1 MQFSYNFNKK
11 TKLDVS
17 PRLRLLASRAVLS
30 LLIAFVA
37 AIGTYLIVRS
47 APMLIPSI
55 TAIKTDAFVGGDG
68 DGKAD
73 PGETIEY
80 TTVIQNSGTDGTG
93 VTFNDIIDAN
103 TTLVGGS
110 LSVSPIGANDTFP
123 VTVVG
128 NVSIDSANLASPFSV
143 TDNDYLGLNPAATIV
158 QVQSA
163 TTILSNTIT
172 TTTAN
177 SGNVVMTV
185 SGANMGKFTYDP
197 PAGFEGTDTFTYIL
211 EDNSNA
217 TSAASNRT
225 ATVSINVSGMIW
237 FINNNAGACSSSC
250 DGRLS
255 HPYTSLGAFNTA
267 NGLSGGLNP
276 DNNDNIFVYESATAY
291 AGGVALRNGQKLIG
305 QDATQSLYTIT
316 SLTPLTGSASLPAMN
331 TSAPATVIQHSSDTV
346 SVQTDVIPALI
357 RGLSLDATAGNNAID
372 ITISNATS
380 GTLEISENIIVGA
393 GAEGI
398 DINRNGSGTLTLNVH
413 NNTWSIAGTHG
424 NAANEHGFDARTTAT
439 GVLNLNFYDN
449 NAIASNASSSAVFVN
464 GSGGGT
470 ITITGFA
477 NNSIHQN
484 TTGTGITVNTA
495 TFDATP
501 GSTFQQVS
509 GGSTIIG
516 TSGNGV
522 GASGM
527 VLTNVSGDLDFTD
540 LDIFNDG
547 GMGLNVDG
555 TGAIAASTGFRLT
568 STGTV
573 ASVDSMSGPAV
584 NILDTTLNLLFASIK
599 STNSGTTGVTL
610 DNIDDGTSASVF
622 SAGSGSSITNATGID
637 LVIANNNADVT
648 YAGTISDS
656 NGGQLVSVASNN
668 GGTKSFTGAISNTG
682 TSTGISLTN
691 NPGTTIRFSG
701 GLTLSTGSNT
711 AFNATGGAAALE
723 VCDENP
729 CNPAATGL
737 VVNTLTSTTG
747 TALNVVS
754 TTIGANNLEFRSIS
768 SNGATNGIV
777 LNTTLSSGGLKVKG
791 NGGSCTS
798 AGTCSGG
805 SIQNTTGDGISLTST
820 TGISLTRLFVG
831 STGNH
836 GINTS
841 GVNGLT
847 LTSSYVTN
855 AGNGDNEYG
864 LNLVNPSGTVA
875 IDGTT
880 FNNAADNLVYATH
893 TGPLT
898 LNVSNSSSF
907 SYPSSVSGTANS
919 AILVEPSGS
928 GAATVSIQNS
938 TFTNIVSASA
948 QIGSNTAGANGTHSF
963 TFSNNTIS
971 VTLPSRGSG
980 VVVSGQELTTT
991 NITINNNNF
1000 SGAGGNGVISLD
1012 TNDTSIVRGTASNN
1026 TISSPPGIGIFV
1038 AVDEAGKSDVTLDSN
1053 TITNSGGDGIQTVNF
1068 GGTGVSTMDMTITDN
1083 LINGHS
1089 LNTAVSFVGGVSFT
1103 AFEDNACVVLRG
1115 NTVIGTPAGPT
1126 QCGGAPCVDYYLEEV
1141 GGVATMEEV
1150 PDTGSTT
1157 ANAAYVNS
1165 SNDAGPVTIFG
1176 TIALT
1181 NGVTCNSTGLGML
1194 PNNNMVLAQA
1204 QPETSSVVLA
1214 RAPTTDLN
1222 SAGTLAVASASV
1234 NLSEQASEI
1243 DPDNTVVNASTNLG
1257 SGKPLLRTVQ
1267 PVPAQSGETVSVPAF
1282 TLPAGKSVTIKFQ
1295 VTVNGPS
1302 LPLGTTKITNQGTV
1316 SGSNFSNVLTTNGGP
1331 VDCETGSETC
1341 TPVDRPDAN
1350 VNSINRLTPAT
1361 TPTNATSVVWRVTF
1375 DTPIS
1380 GLTSSNF
1387 TLANTGLTA
1396 PSITTVAAVTGAPD
1410 PQWDVTVNTGT
1421 GDGTLGL
1428 NMTNDTGLSHDVFVL
1443 PFTGET
1449 HTIDK
1454 TAPTVT
1460 SFTRHTPSGQFTNA
1474 DSLRF
1479 QVTFSEQIMGFG
1491 TADFIIHDNTPL
1503 ATTSATATS
1512 VLSGPFRVVISGGD
1526 LANFNGDVSLD
1537 FSPSMNITDLAGN
1550 AVANVEP
1557 ATDQTYTVDNTAPTV
1572 TINQAVGQND
1582 PTSANPIVF
1591 TAVFSEA
1598 VTDFDDLSDV
1608 TLGGTASATVTS
1620 ITGGPTTYT
1629 VNVTAT
1635 TNGTVTAAIP
1645 VNKAQDSAGN
1655 NNTASTSTDNTVTY
1669 DAAQPTVT
1677 INQAG
1682 TQSDPTGTSPV
1693 NFTVVFSESV
1703 GTSFVTGDVN
1713 LSASTAAGTLTGTV
1727 TEVAPNDGTTY
1738 NVAITGMTGDGFVV
1752 ASINAG
1758 VATDSLNTNAASTS
1772 TDNSVLYDTVN
1783 PSVTINQAVTQSDPT
1798 NANPIN
1804 FTAVFNEPVTDF
1816 DDLTDVTL
1824 TGTASATVTSITE
1837 VAPMNGT
1844 TYTVAVTASSQGI
1857 VIATIPSAVAQD
1869 LGGRDNTASS
1879 STDNIVTYDAT
1890 APDVT
1895 INQASAQVDPTGTS
1909 PINFT
1914 VVFSELVTGF
1924 DNEADVTLSG
1934 TAGATTAI
1942 ITEIAPNDG
1951 TTYTVVVSGMTNGGT
1966 VVANISAG
1974 GAQDLASN
1982 FNVSST
1988 STDNTVTFTV
1998 NTATTITSDNPDP
2011 STVGQAVTVNFTV
2024 TASIGPNPNS
2034 GNVTVTDSGG
2044 ATPCV
2049 GAVTAGAGSCNIT
2062 LTTSGAHTLT
2072 ATYAGS
2078 GTFNGSNDTESH
2090 SVSTTIVVNT
2100 FTDELNSNGNCS
2112 LREAV
2117 RAANTNAAVDA
2128 CPAGSASIID
2138 IITLATGTYN
2148 LTVGGTDNA
2157 AASGDLDITG
2167 DTRIT
2172 GAGAA
2177 STIISGSNLPSPGD
2191 RIFHILSGMVQIE
2204 SLTIKNG
2211 KNAVGAGVYNAGT
2224 LTLNSVTVSDNV
2236 ATTGAS
2242 GMSSGAGIYSTGT
2255 LTLNNSTVSNNL
2267 ATSGYKGASLGAGIH
2282 NNGATV
2288 TLNSSTV
2295 TGNRAISGIQGT
2307 SRGGGIYTAGGS
2319 TTLNSTTPSGNTV
2332 TTGSGG
2338 IAQGPNTYP

>member
-1 MQFSYNFNKK
+1 
-11 TKLDVS
+11 
-17 PRLRLLASRAVLS
+17 
-30 LLIAFVA
+30 
-37 AIGTYLIVRS
+37 
-47 APMLIPSI
+47 
-55 TAIKTDAFVGGDG
+55 
-68 DGKAD
+68 
-73 PGETIEY
+73 
-80 TTVIQNSGTDGTG
+80 
-93 VTFNDIIDAN
+93 
-103 TTLVGGS
+103 
-110 LSVSPIGANDTFP
+110 
-123 VTVVG
+123 
-128 NVSIDSANLASPFSV
+128 
-143 TDNDYLGLNPAATIV
+143 
-158 QVQSA
+158 
-163 TTILSNTIT
+163 
-172 TTTAN
+172 
-177 SGNVVMTV
+177 
-185 SGANMGKFTYDP
+185 
-197 PAGFEGTDTFTYIL
+197 
-211 EDNSNA
+211 
-217 TSAASNRT
+217 
-225 ATVSINVSGMIW
+225 
-237 FINNNAGACSSSC
+237 
-250 DGRLS
+250 
-255 HPYTSLGAFNTA
+255 
-267 NGLSGGLNP
+267 
-276 DNNDNIFVYESATAY
+276 
-291 AGGVALRNGQKLIG
+291 
-305 QDATQSLYTIT
+305 
-316 SLTPLTGSASLPAMN
+316 
-331 TSAPATVIQHSSDTV
+331 
-346 SVQTDVIPALI
+346 
-357 RGLSLDATAGNNAID
+357 
-372 ITISNATS
+372 
-380 GTLEISENIIVGA
+380 
-393 GAEGI
+393 
-398 DINRNGSGTLTLNVH
+398 
-413 NNTWSIAGTHG
+413 
-424 NAANEHGFDARTTAT
+424 
-439 GVLNLNFYDN
+439 
-449 NAIASNASSSAVFVN
+449 
-464 GSGGGT
+464 
-470 ITITGFA
+470 
-477 NNSIHQN
+477 
-484 TTGTGITVNTA
+484 
-495 TFDATP
+495 
-501 GSTFQQVS
+501 
-509 GGSTIIG
+509 
-516 TSGNGV
+516 
-522 GASGM
+522 
-527 VLTNVSGDLDFTD
+527 
-540 LDIFNDG
+540 
-547 GMGLNVDG
+547 
-555 TGAIAASTGFRLT
+555 
-568 STGTV
+568 
-573 ASVDSMSGPAV
+573 
-584 NILDTTLNLLFASIK
+584 
-599 STNSGTTGVTL
+599 
-610 DNIDDGTSASVF
+610 
-622 SAGSGSSITNATGID
+622 
-637 LVIANNNADVT
+637 
-648 YAGTISDS
+648 
-656 NGGQLVSVASNN
+656 
-668 GGTKSFTGAISNTG
+668 
-682 TSTGISLTN
+682 
-691 NPGTTIRFSG
+691 
-701 GLTLSTGSNT
+701 
-711 AFNATGGAAALE
+711 
-723 VCDENP
+723 
-729 CNPAATGL
+729 
-737 VVNTLTSTTG
+737 
-747 TALNVVS
+747 
-754 TTIGANNLEFRSIS
+754 
-768 SNGATNGIV
+768 
-777 LNTTLSSGGLKVKG
+777 
-791 NGGSCTS
+791 
-798 AGTCSGG
+798 
-805 SIQNTTGDGISLTST
+805 
-820 TGISLTRLFVG
+820 
-831 STGNH
+831 
-836 GINTS
+836 
-841 GVNGLT
+841 
-847 LTSSYVTN
+847 
-855 AGNGDNEYG
+855 
-864 LNLVNPSGTVA
+864 
-875 IDGTT
+875 
-880 FNNAADNLVYATH
+880 
-893 TGPLT
+893 
-898 LNVSNSSSF
+898 
-907 SYPSSVSGTANS
+907 
-919 AILVEPSGS
+919 
-928 GAATVSIQNS
+928 
-938 TFTNIVSASA
+938 
-948 QIGSNTAGANGTHSF
+948 
-963 TFSNNTIS
+963 
-971 VTLPSRGSG
+971 
-980 VVVSGQELTTT
+980 
-991 NITINNNNF
+991 
-1000 SGAGGNGVISLD
+1000 
-1012 TNDTSIVRGTASNN
+1012 
-1026 TISSPPGIGIFV
+1026 
-1038 AVDEAGKSDVTLDSN
+1038 
-1053 TITNSGGDGIQTVNF
+1053 
-1068 GGTGVSTMDMTITDN
+1068 
-1083 LINGHS
+1083 
-1089 LNTAVSFVGGVSFT
+1089 
-1103 AFEDNACVVLRG
+1103 
-1115 NTVIGTPAGPT
+1115 
-1126 QCGGAPCVDYYLEEV
+1126 
-1141 GGVATMEEV
+1141 
-1150 PDTGSTT
+1150 
-1157 ANAAYVNS
+1157 
-1165 SNDAGPVTIFG
+1165 
-1176 TIALT
+1176 
-1181 NGVTCNSTGLGML
+1181 
-1194 PNNNMVLAQA
+1194 
-1204 QPETSSVVLA
+1204 
-1214 RAPTTDLN
+1214 
-1222 SAGTLAVASASV
+1222 
-1234 NLSEQASEI
+1234 
-1243 DPDNTVVNASTNLG
+1243 
-1257 SGKPLLRTVQ
+1257 
-1267 PVPAQSGETVSVPAF
+1267 
-1282 TLPAGKSVTIKFQ
+1282 
-1295 VTVNGPS
+1295 
-1302 LPLGTTKITNQGTV
+1302 
-1316 SGSNFSNVLTTNGGP
+1316 
-1331 VDCETGSETC
+1331 
-1341 TPVDRPDAN
+1341 
-1350 VNSINRLTPAT
+1350 
-1361 TPTNATSVVWRVTF
+1361 
-1375 DTPIS
+1375 
-1380 GLTSSNF
+1380 
-1387 TLANTGLTA
+1387 
-1396 PSITTVAAVTGAPD
+1396 
-1410 PQWDVTVNTGT
+1410 
-1421 GDGTLGL
+1421 
-1428 NMTNDTGLSHDVFVL
+1428 
-1443 PFTGET
+1443 
-1449 HTIDK
+1449 
-1454 TAPTVT
+1454 
-1460 SFTRHTPSGQFTNA
+1460 
-1474 DSLRF
+1474 
-1479 QVTFSEQIMGFG
+1479 
-1491 TADFIIHDNTPL
+1491 
-1503 ATTSATATS
+1503 
-1512 VLSGPFRVVISGGD
+1512 
-1526 LANFNGDVSLD
+1526 
-1537 FSPSMNITDLAGN
+1537 MNITDLAGN

-1582 PTSANPIVF
+1582 PTNANPIVF

-1635 TNGTVTAAIP
+1635 TDGTVTAAIPVNMAQDSVGNNNAASTSTDNTVTYDITAPTVTINQAVGQNDPTNANPIVFTVVFNEAVTDFDDLSDVTLGGTASATVTSITGGPTTYAVNVTATTIGTVTAAIP

-1655 NNTASTSTDNTVTY
+1655 NNGASASTDNTVTY
-1669 DAAQPTVT
+1669 DATQPTVT